1 MFGLLSLA
9 PLAAL
14 KMATTALQQPEIMTI
29 IITFTSG
36 DQVTYTGCS
45 DYTND
50 GVVVRFKV
58 GNVLHEI
65 NWATV
70 QEITITK

>member
-1 MFGLLSLA
+1 
-9 PLAAL
+9 
-14 KMATTALQQPEIMTI
+14 MTI